1 MELVISFL
9 KIGAFSFGGG
19 YAMVPFIEQEVIFR
33 HGWLSLERFL
43 DVMAISAVTP
53 GPVAINAATF
63 IGYRVGGVWGSVSA
77 TTAVVLPSFVIM
89 FIAGM
94 LLERYRN
101 VALLKRMFSGVRP
114 AAFAL
119 IAVAA
124 ISTGSSLK
132 YDITTVVVGLASFA
146 AITFTRI
153 HPILILAAAGASG
166 VILHVICRA

>member
-1 MELVISFL
+1 MELMLSFF

-19 YAMVPFIEQEVIFR
+19 YAMVPFIEEEVIVR

-43 DVMAISAVTP
+43 DLMAISAMTP

-63 IGYRVGGVWGSVSA
+63 IGYQVEGVLGSVSA

-89 FIAGM
+89 LIAG
-94 LLERYRN
+94 LLLGRYKN
-101 VALLKRMFSGVRP
+101 VVLVKRMFSGVRP

-124 ISTGSSLK
+124 ISTGTSLK
-132 YDITTVVVGLASFA
+132 YDATTVIVGLASFA
-146 AITFTRI
+146 VITFTKI
-153 HPILILAAAGASG
+153 HPILVLVAAGASG
-166 VILHVICRA
+166 VILYLI

>member
-9 KIGAFSFGGG
+9 KIGALSFGGG
-19 YAMVPFIEQEVIFR
+19 YAMVPFIQQEVIVH

-43 DVMAISAVTP
+43 DVMAISAMTP

-63 IGYRVGGVWGSVSA
+63 IGYQVKGVLGSVSA

-89 FIAGM
+89 LIAG
-94 LLERYRN
+94 LLLKRYRN
-101 VALLKRMFSGVRP
+101 VSLVKRMFNGVRP

-124 ISTGSSLK
+124 ISTGTSLK
-132 YDITTVVVGLASFA
+132 YDVTTVIVGLTSFA
-146 AITFTRI
+146 IITFTKI
-153 HPILILAAAGASG
+153 HPILVLVAAGASG
-166 VILHVICRA
+166 VILYLI